1 MRNVSYIAGAITGD
15 VSAQVGGCTR
25 VVPQEGGPALGTSGG
40 FTGCGGPAP
49 DMGRALE
56 ARAGEV
62 CDRVVSWWRRWSESA
77 GYQRT
82 TTLEADIAGASRAGT
97 LAVADYLVTGR
108 EIPKDRSEAWVWIG
122 EVPLAGRISLSGLTK
137 LYIHWRAAC
146 EEQLRAEAR
155 RRRVGA
161 EMLEQC
167 LQVLQVG
174 FDVSLVRMTQ
184 RFEMTRR
191 GLEEEVA
198 EQRARLE
205 HQALHDPL
213 TGLANRVLLLD
224 RIQHAADSAARRRT
238 GAVVLFM
245 DLDFFK
251 AVNDASG
258 HSAGDRLLLG
268 VSRRLQSA
276 VRPED
281 TIARLGGDEFVAL
294 CEDVADPAGEGLTV
308 ARRILELFEEPFTVS
323 GRAVLVKASIG
334 VAPAG
339 RNDTADALLAR
350 ADHAMYR
357 AKELGRGRVEVYD
370 RTIDELETRRAEMT
384 VALRRA
390 LDDHRLR
397 LVYQP
402 LCDVVT
408 RRLLAREALLRW
420 HDPVLGHVAPSEMIP
435 VAESARLITGI
446 GRWVLSAACKD
457 CSAWRRDGEPDV
469 GVTVNV
475 SGMQLASAAFPGE
488 VEWALKENGL
498 PPDALTVEL
507 AETLLMTDRADALE
521 RIRALGVR
529 IAVDDF
535 GTGYSSLSWLA
546 RLPVDVVKVD
556 QSFVAQLGTADRY
569 GAIVDAM
576 IHLAHAL
583 GLDVVAE
590 GVETDAQLAHLA
602 RLGCDA
608 AQGFLLGHAAPV
620 PGGT

>member
-1 MRNVSYIAGAITGD
+1 M
-15 VSAQVGGCTR
+15 
-25 VVPQEGGPALGTSGG
+25 GTSGG
-40 FTGCGGPAP
+40 LTGCGGPAP
-49 DMGRALE
+49 EIGLALQ

-62 CDRVVSWWRRWSESA
+62 CDRLVSWWRQRGEAA

-82 TTLEADIAGASRAGT
+82 PTLETDICKASRAGT
-97 LAVADYLVTGR
+97 LAVADYLVTGH
-108 EIPKDRSEAWVWIG
+108 EIPKDRSEAWVWVG
-122 EVPLAGRISLSGLTK
+122 EVPLAGRVSLSSLTK
-137 LYIHWRAAC
+137 LYVHWRAAC
-146 EEQLRAEAR
+146 EKVLREEAR
-155 RRRVGA
+155 RRRAGA
-161 EMLEQC
+161 ETLERC

-174 FDVSLVRMTQ
+174 FEVSLVRMTQ

-191 GLEEEVA
+191 DLEEEVA

-224 RIQHAADSAARRRT
+224 RIQHATDSAARRRT

-258 HSAGDRLLLG
+258 HSAGDRLLLDVG
-268 VSRRLQSA
+268 RRLQRA

-281 TIARLGGDEFVAL
+281 TIARLGGDEFVVL
-294 CEDVADPAGEGLTV
+294 CEDVADPAGEGLAV
-308 ARRILELFEEPFTVS
+308 ARRVLELFEEPFTVS
-323 GRAVLVKASIG
+323 GRAVRVKASIG

-339 RNDTADALLAR
+339 RNDTADTLLAR

-357 AKELGRGRVEVYD
+357 AKELGRGRVELYD
-370 RTIDELETRRAEMT
+370 RAIDDLETRRAEMT
-384 VALRRA
+384 AALRRA

-402 LCDVVT
+402 LCDVVS

-446 GRWVLSAACKD
+446 GRWVLDMACKD
-457 CSAWRRDGEPDV
+457 CAAWRRDGEPDV

-475 SGMQLASAAFPGE
+475 SGLQLASAAFPWE
-488 VEWALKENGL
+488 VERALKEHGL
-498 PPDALTVEL
+498 APDALTVEL
-507 AETLLMTDRADALE
+507 TETLLMTDRADALE
-521 RIRALGVR
+521 RLRALGVR

-556 QSFVAQLGTADRY
+556 RSFVAQLGTADRY
-569 GAIVDAM
+569 AAVVDAM

-608 AQGFLLGHAAPV
+608 AQGFLLGHSAPLAS
-620 PGGT
+620 GA